1 MRAKILNFSH
11 LQEQKIT
18 YSKHFA
24 RSAKISLS
32 MLFGFIV
39 GFLHAFLPFIL
50 WEYNT
55 NNIKKMAKKIGLK

>member
-1 MRAKILNFSH
+1 MKIKIFNFKH

-18 YSKHFA
+18 YSKHFV

-39 GFLHAFLPFIL
+39 GFFHAIFPFVL

-55 NNIKKMAKKIGLK
+55 KNIKKMAKKIGIK